1 MDYLLNAQEESIQ
14 FLVSFNIL
22 SRLYYIPFYVRQ
34 QGNPKK
40 TFLNCFLVALYGEDN
55 CQEKDGKCPYTDS
68 IQKCQML
75 RPDPFYLLF
84 HICRINITL
93 SYKTCFNPCNLRN
106 LWTLAL
112 KFPLDVTC

>member
-68 IQKCQML
+68 NQKCRML
-75 RPDPFYLLF
+75 RPDPFYLL
-84 HICRINITL
+84 HYRIRRVSIRVICVICGR
-93 SYKTCFNPCNLRN
+93 
-106 LWTLAL
+106 
-112 KFPLDVTC
+112 